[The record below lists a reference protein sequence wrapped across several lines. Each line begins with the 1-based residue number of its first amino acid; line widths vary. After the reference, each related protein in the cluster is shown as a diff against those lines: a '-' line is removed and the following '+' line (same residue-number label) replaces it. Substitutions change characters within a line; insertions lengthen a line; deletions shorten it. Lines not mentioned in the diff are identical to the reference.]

1 MEFIWNN
8 FIMLLGMIAFLT
20 LIIFWI
26 GDRLAFYADQLS
38 IVTRISGAFIGFV
51 LIAMITSIPEM
62 VSAVVAAH
70 QGSLGLAVGGVL
82 GSNAINIAI
91 LSIILIVFKDKI
103 ITVTNT
109 SIFSFLGSL
118 ILLSVVGI
126 VISIYP
132 ISQVIPNK
140 YLIGLVMG
148 IIYFFIMR
156 HAYDLNIDTQEE
168 TRTTPNSFI
177 KIVSIFVFFA
187 FSIIMLAWVLVLICK
202 HMATVPVPIYGKPL
216 GEHFIG
222 TLILAFSTS
231 IPELATTFQIVRR
244 GITNMAIENIAGSN
258 IFNLLALVIAS
269 FFYKDSF
276 WAELPLNSLYTLFII
291 FILSLLICIVGLIK
305 ESRRFTYGVYVM
317 IVIIWLYSL
326 ALVF

>member
-8 FIMLLGMIAFLT
+8 FITLVGMIALLT
-20 LIIFWI
+20 AIIFFI

-38 IVTRISGAFIGFV
+38 IVTHISGAFIGFV

-62 VSAVVAAH
+62 VGAIVATS
-70 QGSLGLAVGGVL
+70 QGSLGLAIGGVL

-91 LSIILIVFKDKI
+91 LSMILMFFKDKT

-126 VISIYP
+126 VISVYP
-132 ISQVIPNK
+132 ISQIIPNK
-140 YLIGLVMG
+140 YLIGLVMI
-148 IIYFFIMR
+148 IIYYFIMR
-156 HAYDLNIDTQEE
+156 HTYDLNVNLKEE
-168 TRTTPNSFI
+168 TRTTTNSFI
-177 KIVSIFVFFA
+177 KIISTFLFFSC
-187 FSIIMLAWVLVLICK
+187 SIIVLSWVLVLICK
-202 HMATVPVPIYGKPL
+202 QMATIPVPIYGKPL

-244 GITNMAIENIAGSN
+244 GITNMAIENISGSN

-305 ESRRFTYGVYVM
+305 ESRKFTYGVY
-317 IVIIWLYSL
+317 ITIIIIWLYSL
-326 ALVF
+326 VLVF